1 MSERRRAP
9 RATARLRLAALLF
22 LAVLGPLLLFGALAD
37 EVWEEGGFGWD
48 ATALRVAHRL
58 ASAPLDDL
66 MLGLSDLGGL
76 YGTVAAVALVLG
88 VLLHRRRKADAVFFA
103 AAISGAMLL
112 NLVAKLA
119 FHRARPRLWE
129 PLEPADGYS
138 FPSGHAMSSMAIAAA
153 IVVLTW
159 ATRWRW
165 PVLAAAV
172 ALVTGIGL
180 SRVYLG
186 VHYPSDVLAG
196 WSGALAW
203 VAGLALLTSGHRDRA
218 SEEAQAVADDQERRG
233 LVQHES
239 GDE

>member
-1 MSERRRAP
+1 MTRHVFGKGPAASEPRRAVAP
-9 RATARLRLAALLF
+9 RLRLAALLF
-22 LAVLGPLLLFGALAD
+22 LAVLAPLILFGALAD

-48 ATALRVAHRL
+48 ATALRVARRI
-58 ASAPLDDL
+58 ASGPLDDL

-76 YGTVAAVALVLG
+76 YGTVAAVAIVLA
-88 VLLHRRRKADAVFFA
+88 VLIRRGRRADAVFFA

-129 PLEPADGYS
+129 PLEPAAGYS

-159 ATRWRW
+159 ATRGRW
-165 PVLAAAV
+165 PVIAAAV

-186 VHYPSDVLAG
+186 VHFPSDVLAG
-196 WSGALAW
+196 WSAALAW
-203 VAGLALLTSGHRDRA
+203 VAGLALLTSGRRDRA
-218 SEEAQAVADDQERRG
+218 STGVGRWR
-233 LVQHES
+233 
-239 GDE
+239 